1 MQNKYEVLG
10 VVGEGA
16 YGIVYKCRNKETGK
30 YVAIKKFKEVGDEL
44 VKKTMKRELKMLQRL
59 HHPNVVEFQDAFR
72 RKGNLFLVFEF
83 VDKNLLE
90 LLQEHP
96 NGLDPNL
103 IRHLIYQLCK
113 SIKYLHEQNI
123 IHRDIKPENLLI
135 TDKMESKLCDFG
147 FARLVSEANDK
158 LTDYVATR
166 WYRAPELLLS
176 QGNYGKEVD
185 YWAIGCI
192 MGELVDGNPLFP
204 GENELDQ
211 IHCIQKVLGNLT
223 DKQEEMFYT
232 NPLFN
237 GKNLLNVTKP
247 ETLEK
252 RYLGKFS
259 KKAISFM
266 KGLLALDPKK
276 RLNGNTVFKHAYFE
290 KLVLADLQKE
300 AEQRMQ
306 NERNN
311 NFFGNVKEEQR
322 LSMKNKINN
331 EMINKGMPNYIKSE
345 KRDLSQNN
353 NNNSN
358 NANKTVLNNDIGQ
371 VINNRLI
378 QKNTSDI
385 SNKNLVM
392 NVSNPKIVDTS
403 INENNNNISNNN
415 HINNNYN
422 SIMSNNNYD
431 KSLNTINTLQP
442 NPTNITNINIIN
454 YNNYEENLSQGNSNV
469 VNKNLMGNNS
479 KKKYSNITKKKEK
492 EKDKKEK
499 NPNSV
504 SMKKFS
510 NKMAT
515 SINFNQKNKNN
526 PNCVSFVSP
535 GMANNIIAN
544 KEMQYNSN
552 NNSNNILDNAYKT
565 FYKKNKEKDIY
576 NIELDLQN
584 YNPNDSNDNMRNY
597 MQKGKYDVI
606 NEEEEFTKEEKIKL
620 KQLASLYKNSN
631 INAGGYSKQTS
642 SEKNNNKNK
651 YHSKASPNKNN
662 YFYHPNKTGYNKNKF
677 HLPVIQK
684 GNIYNNILNIGDY
697 KKYLYH

>member
-1 MQNKYEVLG
+1 MQNKYEVIG

-16 YGIVYKCRNKETGK
+16 YGIVYKCKNKETGK

-147 FARLVSEANDK
+147 FARLVSETNEK

-223 DKQEEMFYT
+223 DKQEEMFYN
-232 NPLFN
+232 NPIFN
-237 GKNLLNVTKP
+237 GKSLLNVTKP

-252 RYLGKFS
+252 RYMGKFS

-300 AEQRMQ
+300 VEQRMQ
-306 NERNN
+306 TQNEKNNSILMGKDEQRISIKSKTNSDLLNKGNINNIKNEKNENTINIKTNNEISQIISTRILKKNSNSNKILVSNSSNPKLSEISGNDIANNSKIASNN
-311 NFFGNVKEEQR
+311 NIG
-322 LSMKNKINN
+322 
-331 EMINKGMPNYIKSE
+331 
-345 KRDLSQNN
+345 
-353 NNNSN
+353 NSN
-358 NANKTVLNNDIGQ
+358 N
-371 VINNRLI
+371 INNI
-378 QKNTSDI
+378 KNI
-385 SNKNLVM
+385 M
-392 NVSNPKIVDTS
+392 P
-403 INENNNNISNNN
+403 
-415 HINNNYN
+415 NNNY
-422 SIMSNNNYD
+422 S
-431 KSLNTINTLQP
+431 NTISTLPQ
-442 NPTNITNINIIN
+442 NPTNITNINIIS
-454 YNNYEENLSQGNSNV
+454 YNNYEENHSQGSNNITLNSNNNIV
-469 VNKNLMGNNS
+469 KKNIGGGNS
-479 KKKYSNITKKKEK
+479 KKKYSNMSKKKD
-492 EKDKKEK
+492 KDKS
-499 NPNSV
+499 PNSV
-504 SMKKFS
+504 SMKKS
-510 NKMAT
+510 INKMAT
-515 SINFNQKNKNN
+515 SINFNQKNKTNQNFISFINPNVANNNLNSNN
-526 PNCVSFVSP
+526 P
-535 GMANNIIAN
+535 
-544 KEMQYNSN
+544 N

-576 NIELDLQN
+576 NIELDLAN
-584 YNPNDSNDNMRNY
+584 CNPNDSNDNMKNY
-597 MQKGKYDVI
+597 FPKNKYDVI

-620 KQLASLYKNSN
+620 KQLASLYKNGN
-631 INAGGYSKQTS
+631 IGYYK
-642 SEKNNNKNK
+642 KNSPDKNIGNKNK
-651 YHSKASPNKNN
+651 YHAKISPNKNG
-662 YFYHPNKTGYNKNKF
+662 YYYYSNKGGYSNKNSF

-684 GNIYNNILNIGDY
+684 GGLYNYIY
-697 KKYLYH
+697 H

>member
-1 MQNKYEVLG
+1 MQNKYEVIG

-16 YGIVYKCRNKETGK
+16 YGIVYKCKNKETGK
-30 YVAIKKFKEVGDEL
+30 YVAIKKFKEVDDEL

-83 VDKNLLE
+83 VEKNLLE

-96 NGLDPNL
+96 NGLEPNL

-135 TDKMESKLCDFG
+135 TDKMETKLCDFG
-147 FARLVSEANDK
+147 FARLITDTNDK

-176 QGNYGKEVD
+176 EGKYGKEVD

-223 DKQEEMFYT
+223 EKQEEMFYN

-237 GKNLLNVTKP
+237 GRNLLNITKP

-276 RLNGNTVFKHAYFE
+276 RLNGNTVFKHAYLE
-290 KLVLADLQKE
+290 KLILADLQKE
-300 AEQRMQ
+300 AEQKMQ
-306 NERNN
+306 VNTIRNIN
-311 NFFGNVKEEQR
+311 REEQR
-322 LSMKNKINN
+322 MSLKNKINN
-331 EMINKGMPNYIKSE
+331 ELNSKVLNNNTSTERRDYSQNNINSNHNINNNEISQIMINRLNPKNNTNNNINKILITNISNPKIIDTSVNDGNNSKITALK
-345 KRDLSQNN
+345 KNN
-353 NNNSN
+353 NNNII
-358 NANKTVLNNDIGQ
+358 T
-371 VINNRLI
+371 
-378 QKNTSDI
+378 
-385 SNKNLVM
+385 
-392 NVSNPKIVDTS
+392 
-403 INENNNNISNNN
+403 
-415 HINNNYN
+415 NNYT
-422 SIMSNNNYD
+422 
-431 KSLNTINTLQP
+431 NTINVLPQ

-454 YNNYEENLSQGNSNV
+454 YNNYEDNHSQGNSNNNTINKNV
-469 VNKNLMGNNS
+469 VNNNNL
-479 KKKYSNITKKKEK
+479 KKISTIDKKKEK
-492 EKDKKEK
+492 EK
-499 NPNSV
+499 NQN
-504 SMKKFS
+504 SMKKLI

-515 SINFNQKNKNN
+515 SINFNHKSKNN
-526 PNCVSFVSP
+526 YVSFNSP
-535 GMANNIIAN
+535 GKI
-544 KEMQYNSN
+544 N
-552 NNSNNILDNAYKT
+552 NNSNKDNNQNNNTNNILDNAYKT

-576 NIELDLQN
+576 NIELDLHN
-584 YNPNDSNDNMRNY
+584 YNNSNDNLINII
-597 MQKGKYDVI
+597 QGDKYDVI

-620 KQLASLYKNSN
+620 KELAQFYKNTN
-631 INAGGYSKQTS
+631 MNMIHSKHNS

-651 YHSKASPNKNN
+651 YNTKMSPNKNG
-662 YFYHPNKTGYNKNKF
+662 YFYHPNRTGYNKNGF
-677 HLPVIQK
+677 HLPTIQK
-684 GNIYNNILNIGDY
+684 GNIYSNVDY
-697 KKYLYH
+697 KKYKYH

>member
-1 MQNKYEVLG
+1 MQNKYEVIG

-16 YGIVYKCRNKETGK
+16 YGIVYKCKNKETGK

-147 FARLVSEANDK
+147 FARLVSETNEK

-223 DKQEEMFYT
+223 DKQEEMFYN
-232 NPLFN
+232 NPIFN
-237 GKNLLNVTKP
+237 GKSLLNVTKP

-252 RYLGKFS
+252 RYMGKFS

-300 AEQRMQ
+300 VEQRMQ
-306 NERNN
+306 TQNEKNNSILMGKDEQRISIKSKTNSDLLNKGNINNIKNEKNENTINIKTNNEISQIISTRLLKKNSNSNKILVSNSSNPKLSEITGNDIENNSKIASNN
-311 NFFGNVKEEQR
+311 NIG
-322 LSMKNKINN
+322 
-331 EMINKGMPNYIKSE
+331 
-345 KRDLSQNN
+345 
-353 NNNSN
+353 NSN
-358 NANKTVLNNDIGQ
+358 N
-371 VINNRLI
+371 INNI
-378 QKNTSDI
+378 KNI
-385 SNKNLVM
+385 M
-392 NVSNPKIVDTS
+392 P
-403 INENNNNISNNN
+403 
-415 HINNNYN
+415 NNNY
-422 SIMSNNNYD
+422 S
-431 KSLNTINTLQP
+431 NTISTLPQ
-442 NPTNITNINIIN
+442 NPTNITNINIIS
-454 YNNYEENLSQGNSNV
+454 YNNYEENHSQGSNNITLNSNNNIV
-469 VNKNLMGNNS
+469 KKNIGGGNS
-479 KKKYSNITKKKEK
+479 KKKYSNMSKKKD
-492 EKDKKEK
+492 KDKS
-499 NPNSV
+499 PNSV
-504 SMKKFS
+504 SMKKS
-510 NKMAT
+510 INKMAT
-515 SINFNQKNKNN
+515 SINFNQKNKTNQNFISFINPNVANNNLNSNN
-526 PNCVSFVSP
+526 P
-535 GMANNIIAN
+535 
-544 KEMQYNSN
+544 N

-576 NIELDLQN
+576 NIELDLAN
-584 YNPNDSNDNMRNY
+584 CNPNDSNDNMKNY
-597 MQKGKYDVI
+597 FPKNKYDVI

-620 KQLASLYKNSN
+620 KQLASLYKNGN
-631 INAGGYSKQTS
+631 IGYYK
-642 SEKNNNKNK
+642 KNSPDKNIGNKNK
-651 YHSKASPNKNN
+651 YHSKMSPNKNS
-662 YFYHPNKTGYNKNKF
+662 YYYYTNKGGYNNSNKNAF
-677 HLPVIQK
+677 HLPMIQK
-684 GNIYNNILNIGDY
+684 GGLYNYIY
-697 KKYLYH
+697 H

>member
-16 YGIVYKCRNKETGK
+16 YGIVYKCKNKETGK

-147 FARLVSEANDK
+147 FARLVSETNEK

-223 DKQEEMFYT
+223 DKQEEMFYN
-232 NPLFN
+232 NPIFN
-237 GKNLLNVTKP
+237 GKSLLNVTKP

-252 RYLGKFS
+252 RYMGKFS

-300 AEQRMQ
+300 VEQRMQ
-306 NERNN
+306 TQNEKNN
-311 NFFGNVKEEQR
+311 SILMGQVKEEQR
-322 LSMKNKINN
+322 ISMKSKTNSDLLNKGNLNNFKNEKNENTINIKSNN
-331 EMINKGMPNYIKSE
+331 EI
-345 KRDLSQNN
+345 SQIISTRLLKKNSNSKILVSNTSNPKLNETPGNEANNTLKIVSNN
-353 NNNSN
+353 NIGNSN
-358 NANKTVLNNDIGQ
+358 N
-371 VINNRLI
+371 INNI
-378 QKNTSDI
+378 K
-385 SNKNLVM
+385 
-392 NVSNPKIVDTS
+392 
-403 INENNNNISNNN
+403 NNIST
-415 HINNNYN
+415 NNY
-422 SIMSNNNYD
+422 S
-431 KSLNTINTLQP
+431 NTISTLPQ
-442 NPTNITNINIIN
+442 NPTNITNINIIS
-454 YNNYEENLSQGNSNV
+454 YNNYEENHSQGSNNITLNSN
-469 VNKNLMGNNS
+469 NNNIIKKNIGGANS
-479 KKKYSNITKKKEK
+479 KKKYTNMTKKK
-492 EKDKKEK
+492 DKS
-499 NPNSV
+499 PNSV
-504 SMKKFS
+504 SMKKS
-510 NKMAT
+510 INKMAT
-515 SINFNQKNKNN
+515 SINFNQKNKSNQNFISFIN
-526 PNCVSFVSP
+526 PNVTN
-535 GMANNIIAN
+535 NNI
-544 KEMQYNSN
+544 NSN
-552 NNSNNILDNAYKT
+552 NQINNSNNILDNAYKT

-576 NIELDLQN
+576 NIELDLAN
-584 YNPNDSNDNMRNY
+584 CNPSDSNDNMKNY
-597 MQKGKYDVI
+597 FPKNKYDVI
-606 NEEEEFTKEEKIKL
+606 DEEEEFTKEEKIKL
-620 KQLASLYKNSN
+620 KQLASLYKNAN
-631 INAGGYSKQTS
+631 IGYYK
-642 SEKNNNKNK
+642 KNSPDKNIGNKNK
-651 YHSKASPNKNN
+651 YHAKISPNKNG
-662 YFYHPNKTGYNKNKF
+662 YYYYSNKGGYSNKNSF

-684 GNIYNNILNIGDY
+684 GGLYNYIY
-697 KKYLYH
+697 H

>member
-1 MQNKYEVLG
+1 MQNKYEVIG

-16 YGIVYKCRNKETGK
+16 YGIVYKCKNKETGK
-30 YVAIKKFKEVGDEL
+30 YVAIKKFKEVDDEL

-59 HHPNVVEFQDAFR
+59 HHPNVVDFQDAFR

-83 VDKNLLE
+83 VEKNLLE

-96 NGLDPNL
+96 NGLDPHL

-113 SIKYLHEQNI
+113 SIKYLHDQNI
-123 IHRDIKPENLLI
+123 VHRDIKPENLLI

-147 FARLVSEANDK
+147 FARLVSETNDK

-176 QGNYGKEVD
+176 EGKYGKEVD

-211 IHCIQKVLGNLT
+211 IYCIQKVLGNLT
-223 DKQEEMFYT
+223 DKQEEMFYN

-237 GKNLLNVTKP
+237 GKNLLNITKP

-276 RLNGNTVFKHAYFE
+276 RLNGNTVFKHSYFE

-300 AEQRMQ
+300 AEQKIQIR
-306 NERNN
+306 NVKNN
-311 NFFGNVKEEQR
+311 NREEQR
-322 LSMKNKINN
+322 MSMKNKINN
-331 EMINKGMPNYIKSE
+331 ELISKVLTNNLKTE
-345 KRDLSQNN
+345 KRDLSQNSKN
-353 NNNSN
+353 YTNNNEISQIIINRLNQKNNNSC
-358 NANKTVLNNDIGQ
+358 NKI
-371 VINNRLI
+371 
-378 QKNTSDI
+378 
-385 SNKNLVM
+385 LVM
-392 NVSNPKIVDTS
+392 NVSNPKINDTS
-403 INENNNNISNNN
+403 TNEENDSNINMIKNNNNIINNYAN
-415 HINNNYN
+415 TINNN
-422 SIMSNNNYD
+422 
-431 KSLNTINTLQP
+431 QQ

-454 YNNYEENLSQGNSNV
+454 YNNYEESHSQGNSTNNTI
-469 VNKNLMGNNS
+469 NKNLVNNNS
-479 KKKYSNITKKKEK
+479 KKKYSNIDKTK
-492 EKDKKEK
+492 DKEK
-499 NPNSV
+499 NQNII
-504 SMKKFS
+504 SMKKCV

-515 SINFNQKNKNN
+515 SINFNHKNKNN
-526 PNCVSFVSP
+526 PNYVSFISP
-535 GMANNIIAN
+535 GKI
-544 KEMQYNSN
+544 N
-552 NNSNNILDNAYKT
+552 NNNNNQNNNVNNILDNAYKT

-584 YNPNDSNDNMRNY
+584 YNNSNDSNDNIRNY
-597 MQKGKYDVI
+597 MHGDKYDII

-620 KQLASLYKNSN
+620 KELAHLYKNN
-631 INAGGYSKQTS
+631 NMGYSKHNS
-642 SEKNNNKNK
+642 SEKNSNKNK
-651 YHSKASPNKNN
+651 YNSKMSPNKNG
-662 YFYHPNKTGYNKNKF
+662 YFYHPNKTGYNKNGF

-684 GNIYNNILNIGDY
+684 GNIYNNNGDY
-697 KKYLYH
+697 KKYIYH

>member
-16 YGIVYKCRNKETGK
+16 YGIVYKCKNKETGK

-113 SIKYLHEQNI
+113 SIKYLHDQNI

-147 FARLVSEANDK
+147 FARLVSETNEK

-223 DKQEEMFYT
+223 DKQEEMFYN
-232 NPLFN
+232 NPIFN

-252 RYLGKFS
+252 RYMGKFS

-266 KGLLALDPKK
+266 KGLLAVDPKK
-276 RLNGNTVFKHAYFE
+276 RLNGDTVFKHAYFE

-300 AEQRMQ
+300 VEQRMKTQ
-306 NERNN
+306 NEKNNSILMGNTKDEPKISIKNKTNSDLMNKGIINN
-311 NFFGNVKEEQR
+311 N
-322 LSMKNKINN
+322 KNENNISIKSNN
-331 EMINKGMPNYIKSE
+331 EI
-345 KRDLSQNN
+345 SQVISTRLIRK

-358 NANKTVLNNDIGQ
+358 KILVTNNSNPRLNDISG
-371 VINNRLI
+371 
-378 QKNTSDI
+378 
-385 SNKNLVM
+385 
-392 NVSNPKIVDTS
+392 
-403 INENNNNISNNN
+403 NENISNSNIAN
-415 HINNNYN
+415 SNIGINNNMN
-422 SIMSNNNYD
+422 NLNNIKNILSNNNY
-431 KSLNTINTLQP
+431 SNTISTLPQ
-442 NPTNITNINIIN
+442 NPTNITNINIIS
-454 YNNYEENLSQGNSNV
+454 YNNYEENHSQGNSNV
-469 VNKNLMGNNS
+469 TLNSNNNVVNKKNIGGGNS
-479 KKKYSNITKKKEK
+479 KKKYSNLNKKKEK
-492 EKDKKEK
+492 S
-499 NPNSV
+499 PNAI
-504 SMKKFS
+504 SMKKS
-510 NKMAT
+510 INKMAT

-526 PNCVSFVSP
+526 QNFISFINQN
-535 GMANNIIAN
+535 ATNN
-544 KEMQYNSN
+544 NSNNNNNNQNNN

-576 NIELDLQN
+576 NIELDLPN
-584 YNPNDSNDNMRNY
+584 FNPNDSNDNMKNY
-597 MQKGKYDVI
+597 FPKNKYDVI
-606 NEEEEFTKEEKIKL
+606 DEEEEFTKEEKIKL
-620 KQLASLYKNSN
+620 KQLASLYKNGN
-631 INAGGYSKQTS
+631 IGYYKKNSPD
-642 SEKNNNKNK
+642 KNNIGTKNK
-651 YHSKASPNKNN
+651 YHSKVSPNKNG
-662 YFYHPNKTGYNKNKF
+662 YYYYSNKGGYNKNSF

-684 GNIYNNILNIGDY
+684 GGLYNYIY
-697 KKYLYH
+697 H

>member
-16 YGIVYKCRNKETGK
+16 YGIVYKCKNKETGK

-147 FARLVSEANDK
+147 FARLVSETNEK

-223 DKQEEMFYT
+223 DKQEEMFYN
-232 NPLFN
+232 NPIFN
-237 GKNLLNVTKP
+237 GKSLLNVTKP

-252 RYLGKFS
+252 RYMGKFS

-300 AEQRMQ
+300 VEQRMQ
-306 NERNN
+306 TQNEKNNSILMGKDEQRISIKSKTNSDLLNKGNINNIKNEKNENTINIKTNNEISQIISTRLLKKNSNSNKILVSNSSNPKLSEITGNDIENNSKIASNN
-311 NFFGNVKEEQR
+311 NIG
-322 LSMKNKINN
+322 
-331 EMINKGMPNYIKSE
+331 
-345 KRDLSQNN
+345 
-353 NNNSN
+353 NSN
-358 NANKTVLNNDIGQ
+358 N
-371 VINNRLI
+371 INNI
-378 QKNTSDI
+378 KNI
-385 SNKNLVM
+385 M
-392 NVSNPKIVDTS
+392 P
-403 INENNNNISNNN
+403 
-415 HINNNYN
+415 NNNY
-422 SIMSNNNYD
+422 S
-431 KSLNTINTLQP
+431 NTISTLPQ
-442 NPTNITNINIIN
+442 NPTNITNINIIS
-454 YNNYEENLSQGNSNV
+454 YNNYEENHSQGSNNITLNSNNNIV
-469 VNKNLMGNNS
+469 KKNIGGGNS
-479 KKKYSNITKKKEK
+479 KKKYSNMSKKKD
-492 EKDKKEK
+492 KDKS
-499 NPNSV
+499 PNSV
-504 SMKKFS
+504 SMKKS
-510 NKMAT
+510 INKMAT
-515 SINFNQKNKNN
+515 SINFNQKNKTNQNFISFINPNVANNNLNSNN
-526 PNCVSFVSP
+526 P
-535 GMANNIIAN
+535 
-544 KEMQYNSN
+544 N

-576 NIELDLQN
+576 NIELDLAN
-584 YNPNDSNDNMRNY
+584 CNPNDSSDNMKNY
-597 MQKGKYDVI
+597 FPKNKYDVI

-620 KQLASLYKNSN
+620 KQLASLYKNGN
-631 INAGGYSKQTS
+631 IGYYK
-642 SEKNNNKNK
+642 KNSPDKNIGNKNK
-651 YHSKASPNKNN
+651 YHAKISPNKNG
-662 YFYHPNKTGYNKNKF
+662 YYYYSNKGGYSNKNSF

-684 GNIYNNILNIGDY
+684 GGLYNYIY
-697 KKYLYH
+697 H

>member
-16 YGIVYKCRNKETGK
+16 YGIVYKCKNKETGK
-30 YVAIKKFKEVGDEL
+30 YVAIKKFKEVEDEL

-113 SIKYLHEQNI
+113 SIKYLHDQNI

-147 FARLVSEANDK
+147 FARLVSETNEK

-211 IHCIQKVLGNLT
+211 LHCIQKVLGNLT
-223 DKQEEMFYT
+223 DKQEEMFYS

-237 GKNLLNVTKP
+237 GKNLLNISKP

-300 AEQRMQ
+300 HEQRLQMQ
-306 NERNN
+306 NERSR
-311 NFFGNVKEEQR
+311 EEQR
-322 LSMKNKINN
+322 LSMKNKINA
-331 EMINKGMPNYIKSE
+331 ELINKGILNNIKNE
-345 KRDLSQNN
+345 KRDHSQNSKINIMN
-353 NNNSN
+353 NNEISQMMS
-358 NANKTVLNNDIGQ
+358 T
-371 VINNRLI
+371 RLI
-378 QKNTSDI
+378 QKNN
-385 SNKNLVM
+385 SNSTNKILVM
-392 NVSNPKIVDTS
+392 NVSNPKINDIST
-403 INENNNNISNNN
+403 NENNSSNINHLNNN
-415 HINNNYN
+415 NVNSIINNNYSN
-422 SIMSNNNYD
+422 TMS
-431 KSLNTINTLQP
+431 TVPQ

-454 YNNYEENLSQGNSNV
+454 YNNYEENHSQGNNSNNNTI
-469 VNKNLMGNNS
+469 NKNLLGNNS
-479 KKKYSNITKKKEK
+479 KKKYTNIKKK
-492 EKDKKEK
+492 DKEK
-499 NPNSV
+499 NQNSI
-504 SMKKFS
+504 SMKKFI

-526 PNCVSFVSP
+526 PNYVSFVSP
-535 GMANNIIAN
+535 GIVNNN
-544 KEMQYNSN
+544 KETQNN

-597 MQKGKYDVI
+597 MKGRKYDVI

-620 KQLASLYKNSN
+620 KHLASLYKNSN
-631 INAGGYSKQTS
+631 IVYSKQNS
-642 SEKNNNKNK
+642 SEKNNKNK
-651 YHSKASPNKNN
+651 YNSKISPNKNQ
-662 YFYHPNKTGYNKNKF
+662 YYYHPNKTGYNKNGF

-684 GNIYNNILNIGDY
+684 GNVYNNILNNGDY
-697 KKYLYH
+697 KKYAYH

>member
-16 YGIVYKCRNKETGK
+16 YGIFYKCKNKETGK

-147 FARLVSEANDK
+147 FARLVSETNEK

-223 DKQEEMFYT
+223 DKQEEMFYN
-232 NPLFN
+232 NPIFN

-252 RYLGKFS
+252 RYMGKFS

-300 AEQRMQ
+300 VEQRIQ
-306 NERNN
+306 TQTERNN
-311 NFFGNVKEEQR
+311 SFLLGTMKDEQKFASKSKTNND
-322 LSMKNKINN
+322 LLNKVTINKNEKSENIINMKNNN
-331 EMINKGMPNYIKSE
+331 ET
-345 KRDLSQNN
+345 SQIISTRLIRK

-358 NANKTVLNNDIGQ
+358 KLLK
-371 VINNRLI
+371 INNSNLRI
-378 QKNTSDI
+378 NDFSANENTNNTNTSNI
-385 SNKNLVM
+385 
-392 NVSNPKIVDTS
+392 
-403 INENNNNISNNN
+403 NNIVNSNNN
-415 HINNNYN
+415 MNNLN
-422 SIMSNNNYD
+422 SIRSIFSNSNY
-431 KSLNTINTLQP
+431 SNTINTLPQ
-442 NPTNITNINIIN
+442 NQTNITNINIIS
-454 YNNYEENLSQGNSNV
+454 YNNYEESLSQGNNNITLNSN
-469 VNKNLMGNNS
+469 NNIIKKNLGGGNS
-479 KKKYSNITKKKEK
+479 KKKYTNINKRKEK
-492 EKDKKEK
+492 EKSPSTIKMK
-499 NPNSV
+499 NSI
-504 SMKKFS
+504 

-526 PNCVSFVSP
+526 PNFVSFVNQ
-535 GMANNIIAN
+535 NNTN
-544 KEMQYNSN
+544 TTNTN
-552 NNSNNILDNAYKT
+552 NNNTSNQNNVSNNILDNAYKT

-576 NIELDLQN
+576 NIELDLPN
-584 YNPNDSNDNMRNY
+584 YNPNDSNDNMKNY
-597 MQKGKYDVI
+597 MQKNKYDI
-606 NEEEEFTKEEKIKL
+606 IHEEEEFTKEEKIKL

-631 INAGGYSKQTS
+631 LGYYK
-642 SEKNNNKNK
+642 KNSPDKNIGNKNK
-651 YHSKASPNKNN
+651 YHSKISPNKNG
-662 YFYHPNKTGYNKNKF
+662 YYHYSNKGGYNKNTF
-677 HLPVIQK
+677 HLPMIQK
-684 GNIYNNILNIGDY
+684 GGLYNYIY
-697 KKYLYH
+697 H

>member
-16 YGIVYKCRNKETGK
+16 YGIVYKCKNKETGK
-30 YVAIKKFKEVGDEL
+30 YVAIKKFKEVDDEL

-113 SIKYLHEQNI
+113 SIKYLHDQNI

-147 FARLVSEANDK
+147 FARLVSETNEK

-211 IHCIQKVLGNLT
+211 LHCIQKVLGNLT
-223 DKQEEMFYT
+223 DKQEEMFYS

-237 GKNLLNVTKP
+237 GKNLLNVSKP

-266 KGLLALDPKK
+266 KGLLAIDPKK

-300 AEQRMQ
+300 HEQRIQMQ
-306 NERNN
+306 NEKLR
-311 NFFGNVKEEQR
+311 EEQR
-322 LSMKNKINN
+322 LSIKNKINS
-331 EMINKGMPNYIKSE
+331 ELMNKGLLNNIKSE
-345 KRDLSQNN
+345 KRDHSQNSKINIMN
-353 NNNSN
+353 NNEISQ
-358 NANKTVLNNDIGQ
+358 IMS
-371 VINNRLI
+371 NRLI
-378 QKNTSDI
+378 QKNNSNS
-385 SNKNLVM
+385 SNKILVM
-392 NVSNPKIVDTS
+392 NVSNPR
-403 INENNNNISNNN
+403 INDISANDNNNSNINHLNNNNINNMV
-415 HINNNYN
+415 NNNYSN
-422 SIMSNNNYD
+422 TMS
-431 KSLNTINTLQP
+431 TVPQ

-454 YNNYEENLSQGNSNV
+454 YNNYEENHSQGNNSINNTI
-469 VNKNLMGNNS
+469 NKNLLVNNS
-479 KKKYSNITKKKEK
+479 KKKYTTIKT
-492 EKDKKEK
+492 KDKDK
-499 NPNSV
+499 NQNSI
-504 SMKKFS
+504 SMKKFI

-526 PNCVSFVSP
+526 PNFASFVSQ
-535 GMANNIIAN
+535 GVINNN
-544 KEMQYNSN
+544 KETQNNNNN

-584 YNPNDSNDNMRNY
+584 YNPNDSNDNMKNY
-597 MQKGKYDVI
+597 MKGGKYDVI

-631 INAGGYSKQTS
+631 VGGYSKQNS
-642 SEKNNNKNK
+642 SEKNNKNK
-651 YHSKASPNKNN
+651 YHSKISPNKNA
-662 YFYHPNKTGYNKNKF
+662 YYYHPNKTGYNKNGF

-684 GNIYNNILNIGDY
+684 GNIYSNILVNGDY
-697 KKYLYH
+697 KKYIYH

>member
-16 YGIVYKCRNKETGK
+16 YGIVYKCKNKETGK

-147 FARLVSEANDK
+147 FARLVSETNEK

-223 DKQEEMFYT
+223 DKQEEMFYN
-232 NPLFN
+232 NPIFN

-252 RYLGKFS
+252 RYMGKFS

-300 AEQRMQ
+300 VEQRIQ
-306 NERNN
+306 TQTERNN
-311 NFFGNVKEEQR
+311 SFLLGTMKDEQR
-322 LSMKNKINN
+322 FASKSKTNNDLLNKVTINKNEKSENIINMKNNN
-331 EMINKGMPNYIKSE
+331 ET
-345 KRDLSQNN
+345 SQIISTRLIRK

-358 NANKTVLNNDIGQ
+358 KLLK
-371 VINNRLI
+371 INN
-378 QKNTSDI
+378 
-385 SNKNLVM
+385 
-392 NVSNPKIVDTS
+392 SNPRINDFS
-403 INENNNNISNNN
+403 ANENTNNTNISN
-415 HINNNYN
+415 INNIVN
-422 SIMSNNNYD
+422 SNNNMNNLNSIRSIFSNSNY
-431 KSLNTINTLQP
+431 SNTINTLPQ
-442 NPTNITNINIIN
+442 NQTNITNINIIS
-454 YNNYEENLSQGNSNV
+454 YNNYEESLSQGNNNITLNSN
-469 VNKNLMGNNS
+469 NNIIKKNLGGGNS
-479 KKKYSNITKKKEK
+479 KKKYTNINKRKEK
-492 EKDKKEK
+492 EKEK
-499 NPNSV
+499 SPSTIKMKNSI
-504 SMKKFS
+504 

-526 PNCVSFVSP
+526 PNFVSFVNQ
-535 GMANNIIAN
+535 NNTN
-544 KEMQYNSN
+544 TTNTN
-552 NNSNNILDNAYKT
+552 NNNTSNQNNVSNNILDNAYKT

-576 NIELDLQN
+576 NIELDLPN
-584 YNPNDSNDNMRNY
+584 YNPNDSNDNMKNY
-597 MQKGKYDVI
+597 MQKNKYDI
-606 NEEEEFTKEEKIKL
+606 IHEEEEFTKEEKIKL

-631 INAGGYSKQTS
+631 LGYYK
-642 SEKNNNKNK
+642 KNSPDKNIGNKNK
-651 YHSKASPNKNN
+651 YHSKISPNKNG
-662 YFYHPNKTGYNKNKF
+662 YYHYSNKGGYNKNTF
-677 HLPVIQK
+677 HLPMIQK
-684 GNIYNNILNIGDY
+684 GGLYNYIY
-697 KKYLYH
+697 H

>member
-1 MQNKYEVLG
+1 MQNKYEVIG

-16 YGIVYKCRNKETGK
+16 YGIVYKCKNKETGK

-147 FARLVSEANDK
+147 FARLVSETNEK

-223 DKQEEMFYT
+223 DKQEEMFYN
-232 NPLFN
+232 NPIFN
-237 GKNLLNVTKP
+237 GKSLLNVTKP

-252 RYLGKFS
+252 RYMGKFS

-300 AEQRMQ
+300 VEQRMQ
-306 NERNN
+306 TQNEKNNSILMGKDEQRISIKSKTNSDLLNKGNINNIKNEKNENTINIKTNNEKSQIISTRLLKKNSNSNKILVSNSSNPKLSEITGNDIANNSKIASNN
-311 NFFGNVKEEQR
+311 NIG
-322 LSMKNKINN
+322 
-331 EMINKGMPNYIKSE
+331 
-345 KRDLSQNN
+345 
-353 NNNSN
+353 NSN
-358 NANKTVLNNDIGQ
+358 N
-371 VINNRLI
+371 INNI
-378 QKNTSDI
+378 KNI
-385 SNKNLVM
+385 M
-392 NVSNPKIVDTS
+392 P
-403 INENNNNISNNN
+403 
-415 HINNNYN
+415 NNNY
-422 SIMSNNNYD
+422 S
-431 KSLNTINTLQP
+431 NTISTLPQ
-442 NPTNITNINIIN
+442 NPTNITNINIIS
-454 YNNYEENLSQGNSNV
+454 YNNYEENHSQGSNNITLNSNNNIV
-469 VNKNLMGNNS
+469 KKNIGGGNS
-479 KKKYSNITKKKEK
+479 KKKYSNMSKKKD
-492 EKDKKEK
+492 KDKS
-499 NPNSV
+499 PNSV
-504 SMKKFS
+504 SMKKS
-510 NKMAT
+510 INKMAT
-515 SINFNQKNKNN
+515 SINFNQKNKTNQNFISFINPNAANNNLNSNN
-526 PNCVSFVSP
+526 P
-535 GMANNIIAN
+535 
-544 KEMQYNSN
+544 N

-576 NIELDLQN
+576 NIELDLAN
-584 YNPNDSNDNMRNY
+584 CNPNDSNDNMKNY
-597 MQKGKYDVI
+597 FPKNKYEVI

-620 KQLASLYKNSN
+620 KQLASLYKNGN
-631 INAGGYSKQTS
+631 IGYYK
-642 SEKNNNKNK
+642 KNSPDKNIGNKNK
-651 YHSKASPNKNN
+651 YHAKISPNKNG
-662 YFYHPNKTGYNKNKF
+662 YYYYSNKGGYSNKNSF

-684 GNIYNNILNIGDY
+684 GGLYNYIY
-697 KKYLYH
+697 H

>member
-16 YGIVYKCRNKETGK
+16 YGIVYKCKNKETGK

-113 SIKYLHEQNI
+113 SIKYLHDQNI

-147 FARLVSEANDK
+147 FARLVSETNEK

-223 DKQEEMFYT
+223 DKQEEMFYN
-232 NPLFN
+232 NPIFN
-237 GKNLLNVTKP
+237 GKSLLNVTKP

-252 RYLGKFS
+252 RYMGKFS

-300 AEQRMQ
+300 VEQRMQ
-306 NERNN
+306 TQNEKNN
-311 NFFGNVKEEQR
+311 SILMGQVKEEQR
-322 LSMKNKINN
+322 ISMKSKTNSDLLNKGNLNNFKNEKNENTINIKSNN
-331 EMINKGMPNYIKSE
+331 EI
-345 KRDLSQNN
+345 SQIISTRLLKKNSNSKILVSNTSNPKLNETPGNEANN
-353 NNNSN
+353 NLKIVSNNNIGNSN
-358 NANKTVLNNDIGQ
+358 N
-371 VINNRLI
+371 INNI
-378 QKNTSDI
+378 K
-385 SNKNLVM
+385 
-392 NVSNPKIVDTS
+392 
-403 INENNNNISNNN
+403 NNIST
-415 HINNNYN
+415 NNY
-422 SIMSNNNYD
+422 S
-431 KSLNTINTLQP
+431 NTISTLPQ
-442 NPTNITNINIIN
+442 NPTNITNINIIS
-454 YNNYEENLSQGNSNV
+454 YNNYEENHSQGSNNITLNSN
-469 VNKNLMGNNS
+469 NNNIIKKNIGGANS
-479 KKKYSNITKKKEK
+479 KKKYTNMTKKK
-492 EKDKKEK
+492 DKS
-499 NPNSV
+499 PNSV
-504 SMKKFS
+504 SMKKS
-510 NKMAT
+510 INKMAT
-515 SINFNQKNKNN
+515 SINFNQKNKSNQNFISFIN
-526 PNCVSFVSP
+526 PNVTN
-535 GMANNIIAN
+535 NNI
-544 KEMQYNSN
+544 NSN
-552 NNSNNILDNAYKT
+552 NQINNSNNILDNAYKT

-576 NIELDLQN
+576 NIELDLAN
-584 YNPNDSNDNMRNY
+584 CNPSDSNDNMKNY
-597 MQKGKYDVI
+597 FPKNKYDVI
-606 NEEEEFTKEEKIKL
+606 DEEEEFTKEEKIKL

-631 INAGGYSKQTS
+631 IGYYK
-642 SEKNNNKNK
+642 KNSPDKNIGNKNK
-651 YHSKASPNKNN
+651 YHAKISPNKNG
-662 YFYHPNKTGYNKNKF
+662 YYYYSNKGGYSNKNSF

-684 GNIYNNILNIGDY
+684 GGLYNYIY
-697 KKYLYH
+697 H

>member
-1 MQNKYEVLG
+1 MQNKYEVIG

-16 YGIVYKCRNKETGK
+16 YGIVYKCKNKETGK

-147 FARLVSEANDK
+147 FARLVSETNEK

-223 DKQEEMFYT
+223 DKQEEMFYN
-232 NPLFN
+232 NPIFN
-237 GKNLLNVTKP
+237 GKSLLNVTKP

-252 RYLGKFS
+252 RYMGKFS

-300 AEQRMQ
+300 VEQRMQ
-306 NERNN
+306 TQNEKNNSILIGKDEQRISIKSKTNSDLLNKGNINNIKNEKNENTINIKTNNEISQIISTRLLKKNSNSNKILVSNSSNPKLSEITGNDIANNSKIASNN
-311 NFFGNVKEEQR
+311 NIG
-322 LSMKNKINN
+322 
-331 EMINKGMPNYIKSE
+331 
-345 KRDLSQNN
+345 
-353 NNNSN
+353 NSN
-358 NANKTVLNNDIGQ
+358 N
-371 VINNRLI
+371 INNI
-378 QKNTSDI
+378 KNI
-385 SNKNLVM
+385 M
-392 NVSNPKIVDTS
+392 P
-403 INENNNNISNNN
+403 
-415 HINNNYN
+415 NNNY
-422 SIMSNNNYD
+422 S
-431 KSLNTINTLQP
+431 NTISTLPQ
-442 NPTNITNINIIN
+442 NPTNITNINIIS
-454 YNNYEENLSQGNSNV
+454 YNNYEENHSQGSNNITLNSNNNIV
-469 VNKNLMGNNS
+469 KKNIGGGNS
-479 KKKYSNITKKKEK
+479 KKKYSNMSKKKD
-492 EKDKKEK
+492 KDKS
-499 NPNSV
+499 PNSV
-504 SMKKFS
+504 SMKKS
-510 NKMAT
+510 INKMAT
-515 SINFNQKNKNN
+515 SINFNQKNKTNQNFISFINPNVANNNLNSNN
-526 PNCVSFVSP
+526 P
-535 GMANNIIAN
+535 
-544 KEMQYNSN
+544 N

-576 NIELDLQN
+576 NIELDLAN
-584 YNPNDSNDNMRNY
+584 CNPNDSSDNMKNY
-597 MQKGKYDVI
+597 FPKNKYDVI

-620 KQLASLYKNSN
+620 KQLASLYKNGN
-631 INAGGYSKQTS
+631 IGYYK
-642 SEKNNNKNK
+642 KNSPDKNIGNKNK
-651 YHSKASPNKNN
+651 YHAKISPNKNG
-662 YFYHPNKTGYNKNKF
+662 YYYYSNKGGYSNKNSF

-684 GNIYNNILNIGDY
+684 GGLYNYIY
-697 KKYLYH
+697 H

>member
-1 MQNKYEVLG
+1 MQNKYEVIG

-16 YGIVYKCRNKETGK
+16 YGIVYKCKNKETGK

-147 FARLVSEANDK
+147 FARLVSETNEK

-223 DKQEEMFYT
+223 DKQEEMFYN
-232 NPLFN
+232 NPIFN
-237 GKNLLNVTKP
+237 GKSLLNVTKP

-252 RYLGKFS
+252 RYMGKFS

-300 AEQRMQ
+300 VEQRMQ
-306 NERNN
+306 TQNEKNNSILMGKDEQRISIKSKINSDLLNKGNINNIKNEKNENTINIKTNNEISQIISTRLLKKNSNSNKILVSNSSNPKLSEITGNDIANNSKIASNN
-311 NFFGNVKEEQR
+311 NIG
-322 LSMKNKINN
+322 
-331 EMINKGMPNYIKSE
+331 
-345 KRDLSQNN
+345 
-353 NNNSN
+353 NSN
-358 NANKTVLNNDIGQ
+358 N
-371 VINNRLI
+371 INNI
-378 QKNTSDI
+378 KNVI
-385 SNKNLVM
+385 
-392 NVSNPKIVDTS
+392 P
-403 INENNNNISNNN
+403 
-415 HINNNYN
+415 NNNY
-422 SIMSNNNYD
+422 S
-431 KSLNTINTLQP
+431 NTISTLPQ
-442 NPTNITNINIIN
+442 NPTNITNINIIS
-454 YNNYEENLSQGNSNV
+454 YNNYEENHSQGSNNITLNSNNNIV
-469 VNKNLMGNNS
+469 KKNIGGGNS
-479 KKKYSNITKKKEK
+479 KKKYSNMSKKKD
-492 EKDKKEK
+492 KDKS
-499 NPNSV
+499 PNSV
-504 SMKKFS
+504 SMKKS
-510 NKMAT
+510 INKMAT
-515 SINFNQKNKNN
+515 SINFNQKNKTNQNFISFINPNVANNNLNSNN
-526 PNCVSFVSP
+526 P
-535 GMANNIIAN
+535 
-544 KEMQYNSN
+544 N

-576 NIELDLQN
+576 NIELDLAN
-584 YNPNDSNDNMRNY
+584 CNPNDSNDNMKNY
-597 MQKGKYDVI
+597 FPKNKYDVI

-620 KQLASLYKNSN
+620 KQLASLYKNGN
-631 INAGGYSKQTS
+631 IGYYK
-642 SEKNNNKNK
+642 KNSPDKNIGNKNK
-651 YHSKASPNKNN
+651 YHAKISPNKNG
-662 YFYHPNKTGYNKNKF
+662 YYYYSNKGGYSNKNSF

-684 GNIYNNILNIGDY
+684 GGLYNYIY
-697 KKYLYH
+697 H

>member
-1 MQNKYEVLG
+1 MQNKYEVIG

-16 YGIVYKCRNKETGK
+16 YGIVYKCKNKETGK

-147 FARLVSEANDK
+147 FARLVSETNEK

-223 DKQEEMFYT
+223 DKQEEMFYN
-232 NPLFN
+232 NPIFN
-237 GKNLLNVTKP
+237 GKSLLNVTKP

-252 RYLGKFS
+252 RYMGKFS

-300 AEQRMQ
+300 VEQRMQ
-306 NERNN
+306 TQNEKNNSILMGKDEQRISIKSKTNSDLLNKGNINNIKNEKNENTINIKTNNEISQIISTRILKKNSNSNKILVSNSSNPKLSEITGNDIENNSKIASNN
-311 NFFGNVKEEQR
+311 NIG
-322 LSMKNKINN
+322 
-331 EMINKGMPNYIKSE
+331 
-345 KRDLSQNN
+345 
-353 NNNSN
+353 NSN
-358 NANKTVLNNDIGQ
+358 N
-371 VINNRLI
+371 INNI
-378 QKNTSDI
+378 KNI
-385 SNKNLVM
+385 M
-392 NVSNPKIVDTS
+392 P
-403 INENNNNISNNN
+403 
-415 HINNNYN
+415 NNNY
-422 SIMSNNNYD
+422 S
-431 KSLNTINTLQP
+431 NTISTLPQ
-442 NPTNITNINIIN
+442 NPTNITNINIIS
-454 YNNYEENLSQGNSNV
+454 YNNYEENHSQGSNNITLNSNNNIV
-469 VNKNLMGNNS
+469 KKNIGGGNS
-479 KKKYSNITKKKEK
+479 KKKYSNMSKKKD
-492 EKDKKEK
+492 KDKS
-499 NPNSV
+499 PNSV
-504 SMKKFS
+504 SMKKS
-510 NKMAT
+510 INKMAT
-515 SINFNQKNKNN
+515 SINFNQKNKTNQNFISFINPNVANNNLNSNN
-526 PNCVSFVSP
+526 P
-535 GMANNIIAN
+535 
-544 KEMQYNSN
+544 N

-576 NIELDLQN
+576 NIELDLAN
-584 YNPNDSNDNMRNY
+584 CNPNDSNDNMKNY
-597 MQKGKYDVI
+597 FPKNKYDVI

-620 KQLASLYKNSN
+620 KQLASLYKNGN
-631 INAGGYSKQTS
+631 IGYYK
-642 SEKNNNKNK
+642 KNSPDKNIGNKNK
-651 YHSKASPNKNN
+651 YHAKISPNKNG
-662 YFYHPNKTGYNKNKF
+662 YYYYSNKGGYSNKNSF

-684 GNIYNNILNIGDY
+684 GGLYNYIY
-697 KKYLYH
+697 H

>member
-16 YGIVYKCRNKETGK
+16 YGIVYKCKNKETGK

-147 FARLVSEANDK
+147 FARLVSETNEK

-223 DKQEEMFYT
+223 DKQEEMFYN
-232 NPLFN
+232 NPIFN

-252 RYLGKFS
+252 RYMGKFS

-300 AEQRMQ
+300 VEQRIQ
-306 NERNN
+306 TQTERNN
-311 NFFGNVKEEQR
+311 SFLLGTMKDEQR
-322 LSMKNKINN
+322 FASKSKTNNDLLNKVTINKNEKSENIINMKNNN
-331 EMINKGMPNYIKSE
+331 ET
-345 KRDLSQNN
+345 SQIISTRLIRK

-358 NANKTVLNNDIGQ
+358 KLLK
-371 VINNRLI
+371 INNSNPRI
-378 QKNTSDI
+378 NDFSANENTNNTNTSNI
-385 SNKNLVM
+385 
-392 NVSNPKIVDTS
+392 
-403 INENNNNISNNN
+403 NNIVNSNNN
-415 HINNNYN
+415 MNNLN
-422 SIMSNNNYD
+422 SIRSIFSNNNY
-431 KSLNTINTLQP
+431 SNTINTLPQ
-442 NPTNITNINIIN
+442 NQTNITNINIIS
-454 YNNYEENLSQGNSNV
+454 YNNYEESLSQGNNNITLNSN
-469 VNKNLMGNNS
+469 NNIIKKNLGGGNS
-479 KKKYSNITKKKEK
+479 KMKYTNINKRKEK
-492 EKDKKEK
+492 EKSPSTIKMK
-499 NPNSV
+499 NSI
-504 SMKKFS
+504 

-526 PNCVSFVSP
+526 PNFVSFVNQ
-535 GMANNIIAN
+535 NNTN
-544 KEMQYNSN
+544 TTNTN
-552 NNSNNILDNAYKT
+552 NNNNTGNQNNVSNNILDNAYKT

-576 NIELDLQN
+576 NIELDLPN
-584 YNPNDSNDNMRNY
+584 YNPNDSNDNMKNY
-597 MQKGKYDVI
+597 MQKNKYDI
-606 NEEEEFTKEEKIKL
+606 IHEEEEFTKEEKIKL

-631 INAGGYSKQTS
+631 LGYYK
-642 SEKNNNKNK
+642 KNSPDKNIGNKNK
-651 YHSKASPNKNN
+651 YHSKISPNKNG
-662 YFYHPNKTGYNKNKF
+662 YYHYSNKGGYNKNTF
-677 HLPVIQK
+677 HLPMIQK
-684 GNIYNNILNIGDY
+684 GGLYNYIY
-697 KKYLYH
+697 H

>member
-16 YGIVYKCRNKETGK
+16 YGIVYKCKNKETGK

-147 FARLVSEANDK
+147 FARLVSETNEK

-223 DKQEEMFYT
+223 DKQEEMFYN
-232 NPLFN
+232 NPIFN
-237 GKNLLNVTKP
+237 GKSLLNVTKP

-252 RYLGKFS
+252 RYMGKFS

-300 AEQRMQ
+300 VEQRMQ
-306 NERNN
+306 TQNEKNN
-311 NFFGNVKEEQR
+311 SILMGQVKEEQR
-322 LSMKNKINN
+322 ISMKSKTNSDLLNKGNLNNFKNEKNENTINIKSNN
-331 EMINKGMPNYIKSE
+331 EI
-345 KRDLSQNN
+345 SQIISTRLLKKNSNSKILVSNTSNPKLNETPGNEANN
-353 NNNSN
+353 NLKIVSNNNIGNSN
-358 NANKTVLNNDIGQ
+358 N
-371 VINNRLI
+371 INNI
-378 QKNTSDI
+378 K
-385 SNKNLVM
+385 
-392 NVSNPKIVDTS
+392 
-403 INENNNNISNNN
+403 NNIST
-415 HINNNYN
+415 NNY
-422 SIMSNNNYD
+422 S
-431 KSLNTINTLQP
+431 NTISTLPQ
-442 NPTNITNINIIN
+442 NPTNITNINIIS
-454 YNNYEENLSQGNSNV
+454 YNNYEENHSQGSNNITLNSN
-469 VNKNLMGNNS
+469 NNNIIKKNIGGANS
-479 KKKYSNITKKKEK
+479 KKKYTNMTKKK
-492 EKDKKEK
+492 DKS
-499 NPNSV
+499 PNSV
-504 SMKKFS
+504 SMKKS
-510 NKMAT
+510 INKMAT
-515 SINFNQKNKNN
+515 SINFNQKNKSNQNFISFIN
-526 PNCVSFVSP
+526 PNVTN
-535 GMANNIIAN
+535 NNI
-544 KEMQYNSN
+544 NSN
-552 NNSNNILDNAYKT
+552 NQINNSNNILDNAYKT

-576 NIELDLQN
+576 NIELDLAN
-584 YNPNDSNDNMRNY
+584 CNPSDSNDNMKNY
-597 MQKGKYDVI
+597 FPKNKYDVI
-606 NEEEEFTKEEKIKL
+606 DEEEEFTKEEKIKL
-620 KQLASLYKNSN
+620 KQLASLYKNAN
-631 INAGGYSKQTS
+631 IGYYK
-642 SEKNNNKNK
+642 KNSPDKNIGNKNK
-651 YHSKASPNKNN
+651 YHAKISPNKNG
-662 YFYHPNKTGYNKNKF
+662 YYYYSNKGGYSNKNSF

-684 GNIYNNILNIGDY
+684 GGLYNYIY
-697 KKYLYH
+697 H

>member
-1 MQNKYEVLG
+1 MQNKYEVIG

-16 YGIVYKCRNKETGK
+16 YGIVYKCKNKETGK

-147 FARLVSEANDK
+147 FARLVSETNEK

-223 DKQEEMFYT
+223 DKQEEMFYN
-232 NPLFN
+232 NPIFN
-237 GKNLLNVTKP
+237 GKSLLNVTKP

-252 RYLGKFS
+252 RYMGKFS

-300 AEQRMQ
+300 VEQRMQ
-306 NERNN
+306 TQNEKNNSILMGKDEQRISIKSKTNSDLLNKGNINNIKNEKNENTINIKTNNEISQIISTRILKKNSNSNKILVSNSSNPKLSEITGNDIANNSKIASNN
-311 NFFGNVKEEQR
+311 NIG
-322 LSMKNKINN
+322 
-331 EMINKGMPNYIKSE
+331 
-345 KRDLSQNN
+345 
-353 NNNSN
+353 NSN
-358 NANKTVLNNDIGQ
+358 N
-371 VINNRLI
+371 INNI
-378 QKNTSDI
+378 KNVI
-385 SNKNLVM
+385 
-392 NVSNPKIVDTS
+392 P
-403 INENNNNISNNN
+403 
-415 HINNNYN
+415 NNNY
-422 SIMSNNNYD
+422 S
-431 KSLNTINTLQP
+431 NTISTLPQ
-442 NPTNITNINIIN
+442 NPTNITNINIIS
-454 YNNYEENLSQGNSNV
+454 YNNYEENHSQGSNNITLNSNNNIV
-469 VNKNLMGNNS
+469 KKNIGGGNS
-479 KKKYSNITKKKEK
+479 KKKYSNLSKKKD
-492 EKDKKEK
+492 KDKS
-499 NPNSV
+499 PNSV
-504 SMKKFS
+504 SMKKS
-510 NKMAT
+510 INKMAT
-515 SINFNQKNKNN
+515 SINFNQKNKTNQNFISFINPNVANNNLNSNN
-526 PNCVSFVSP
+526 P
-535 GMANNIIAN
+535 
-544 KEMQYNSN
+544 N

-576 NIELDLQN
+576 NIELDLAN
-584 YNPNDSNDNMRNY
+584 CNPNDSNDNMKNY
-597 MQKGKYDVI
+597 FPKNKYDVI

-620 KQLASLYKNSN
+620 KQLASLYKNGN
-631 INAGGYSKQTS
+631 IGYYK
-642 SEKNNNKNK
+642 KNSPDKNIGNKNK
-651 YHSKASPNKNN
+651 YHAKISPNKNG
-662 YFYHPNKTGYNKNKF
+662 YYYYSNKGGYSNKNSF

-684 GNIYNNILNIGDY
+684 GGLYNYIY
-697 KKYLYH
+697 H

>member
-1 MQNKYEVLG
+1 MQNKYEVIG

-16 YGIVYKCRNKETGK
+16 YGIVYKCKNKETGK

-147 FARLVSEANDK
+147 FARLVSETNEK

-223 DKQEEMFYT
+223 DKQEEMFYN
-232 NPLFN
+232 NPIFN
-237 GKNLLNVTKP
+237 GKSLLNVTKP

-252 RYLGKFS
+252 RYMGKFS

-300 AEQRMQ
+300 VEQRMQ
-306 NERNN
+306 TQNEKNNSILMGKDEQRISIKSKTNSDLLNKGNINNIKNEKNENTINIKTNNEISQIISTRILKKNSNSNKILVSNSSNPKLSEITGNDIENNSKIASNN
-311 NFFGNVKEEQR
+311 NIG
-322 LSMKNKINN
+322 
-331 EMINKGMPNYIKSE
+331 
-345 KRDLSQNN
+345 
-353 NNNSN
+353 NSN
-358 NANKTVLNNDIGQ
+358 N
-371 VINNRLI
+371 INNI
-378 QKNTSDI
+378 KNI
-385 SNKNLVM
+385 M
-392 NVSNPKIVDTS
+392 P
-403 INENNNNISNNN
+403 
-415 HINNNYN
+415 NNNY
-422 SIMSNNNYD
+422 S
-431 KSLNTINTLQP
+431 NTISTLPQ
-442 NPTNITNINIIN
+442 NPTNITNINIIS
-454 YNNYEENLSQGNSNV
+454 YNNYEENHSQGSNNITLNSNNNIV
-469 VNKNLMGNNS
+469 KKNIGGGNS
-479 KKKYSNITKKKEK
+479 KKKYSNMSKKKD
-492 EKDKKEK
+492 KDKS
-499 NPNSV
+499 PNSV
-504 SMKKFS
+504 SMKKS
-510 NKMAT
+510 INKMAT
-515 SINFNQKNKNN
+515 SINFNQKNKTNQNFISFINPNVANNNLNSNN
-526 PNCVSFVSP
+526 P
-535 GMANNIIAN
+535 
-544 KEMQYNSN
+544 N

-576 NIELDLQN
+576 NIELDLAN
-584 YNPNDSNDNMRNY
+584 CNPNDSNDNMKNY
-597 MQKGKYDVI
+597 FPKNKYDVI

-620 KQLASLYKNSN
+620 KQLASLYKNGN
-631 INAGGYSKQTS
+631 IGYYK
-642 SEKNNNKNK
+642 KNSPDKNIGNKNK
-651 YHSKASPNKNN
+651 YHAKISPNKNG
-662 YFYHPNKTGYNKNKF
+662 YYYYSNKGGYSNKNSC

-684 GNIYNNILNIGDY
+684 GGLYNYIY
-697 KKYLYH
+697 H

>member
-1 MQNKYEVLG
+1 MQNKYEVIG

-16 YGIVYKCRNKETGK
+16 YGIVYKCKNKETGK

-147 FARLVSEANDK
+147 FARLVSETNEK

-223 DKQEEMFYT
+223 DKQEEMFYN
-232 NPLFN
+232 NPIFN
-237 GKNLLNVTKP
+237 GKSLLNVTKP

-252 RYLGKFS
+252 RYMGKFS

-300 AEQRMQ
+300 VEQRMQ
-306 NERNN
+306 TQNEKNNSILMGKDEQRISIKSKTNSDLLNKGNINNIKNEKNENTINIKTNNEISQIISTRLLKKNSNSNKILVSNSSNPKLSEITGNDIANNSKIACNN
-311 NFFGNVKEEQR
+311 NIG
-322 LSMKNKINN
+322 
-331 EMINKGMPNYIKSE
+331 
-345 KRDLSQNN
+345 
-353 NNNSN
+353 NSN
-358 NANKTVLNNDIGQ
+358 N
-371 VINNRLI
+371 INNI
-378 QKNTSDI
+378 KNI
-385 SNKNLVM
+385 M
-392 NVSNPKIVDTS
+392 P
-403 INENNNNISNNN
+403 
-415 HINNNYN
+415 NNNY
-422 SIMSNNNYD
+422 S
-431 KSLNTINTLQP
+431 NTISTLPQ
-442 NPTNITNINIIN
+442 NPTNITNINIIS
-454 YNNYEENLSQGNSNV
+454 YNNYEENHSQGSNNITLNSNNNIV
-469 VNKNLMGNNS
+469 KKNIGGGNS
-479 KKKYSNITKKKEK
+479 KKKYSNMSKKKD
-492 EKDKKEK
+492 KDKS
-499 NPNSV
+499 PNSV
-504 SMKKFS
+504 SMKKS
-510 NKMAT
+510 INKMAT
-515 SINFNQKNKNN
+515 SINFNQKNKTNQNFISFINPNVANNNLNSNN
-526 PNCVSFVSP
+526 P
-535 GMANNIIAN
+535 
-544 KEMQYNSN
+544 N

-576 NIELDLQN
+576 NIELDLAN
-584 YNPNDSNDNMRNY
+584 CNPNDSNDNMKNY
-597 MQKGKYDVI
+597 FPKNKYDVI

-620 KQLASLYKNSN
+620 KQLASLYKNGN
-631 INAGGYSKQTS
+631 IGYYK
-642 SEKNNNKNK
+642 KNSPDKNIGNKNK
-651 YHSKASPNKNN
+651 YHAKISPNKNG
-662 YFYHPNKTGYNKNKF
+662 YYYYSNKGGYSNKNSF

-684 GNIYNNILNIGDY
+684 GGLYNYIY
-697 KKYLYH
+697 H

>member
-1 MQNKYEVLG
+1 MQNKYEVIG

-16 YGIVYKCRNKETGK
+16 YGIVYKCKNKETGK

-147 FARLVSEANDK
+147 FARLVSETNEK

-223 DKQEEMFYT
+223 DKQEEMFYN
-232 NPLFN
+232 NPIFN
-237 GKNLLNVTKP
+237 GKSLLNVTKP

-252 RYLGKFS
+252 RYMGKFS

-300 AEQRMQ
+300 VEQRMQ
-306 NERNN
+306 TQNEKNN
-311 NFFGNVKEEQR
+311 SILMGQVKEEQR
-322 LSMKNKINN
+322 ISMKSKTNSDLLNKGNLNNFKNEKNENTINIKSNN
-331 EMINKGMPNYIKSE
+331 EI
-345 KRDLSQNN
+345 SQIISTRLLKKNSNSKILVSNTSNPKLNETPGNEANN
-353 NNNSN
+353 NLKIVSNNNIGNSN
-358 NANKTVLNNDIGQ
+358 N
-371 VINNRLI
+371 INNI
-378 QKNTSDI
+378 K
-385 SNKNLVM
+385 
-392 NVSNPKIVDTS
+392 
-403 INENNNNISNNN
+403 NNIST
-415 HINNNYN
+415 NNY
-422 SIMSNNNYD
+422 S
-431 KSLNTINTLQP
+431 NTISTLPQ
-442 NPTNITNINIIN
+442 NPTNITNINIIS
-454 YNNYEENLSQGNSNV
+454 YNNYEENHSQGSNNITLNSN
-469 VNKNLMGNNS
+469 NNNIIKKNIGGANS
-479 KKKYSNITKKKEK
+479 KKKYTNMTKKK
-492 EKDKKEK
+492 DKS
-499 NPNSV
+499 PNSV
-504 SMKKFS
+504 SMKKS
-510 NKMAT
+510 INKMAT
-515 SINFNQKNKNN
+515 SINFNQKNKSNQNFISFIN
-526 PNCVSFVSP
+526 PNVTN
-535 GMANNIIAN
+535 NNI
-544 KEMQYNSN
+544 NSN
-552 NNSNNILDNAYKT
+552 NQINNSNNILDNAYKT

-576 NIELDLQN
+576 NIELDLAN
-584 YNPNDSNDNMRNY
+584 CNPSDSNDNMKNY
-597 MQKGKYDVI
+597 FPKNKYDVI
-606 NEEEEFTKEEKIKL
+606 DEEEEFTKEEKIKL
-620 KQLASLYKNSN
+620 KQLASLYKNAN
-631 INAGGYSKQTS
+631 IGYYK
-642 SEKNNNKNK
+642 KNSPDKNIGNKNK
-651 YHSKASPNKNN
+651 YHAKISPNKNG
-662 YFYHPNKTGYNKNKF
+662 YYYYSNKGGYSNKNSF

-684 GNIYNNILNIGDY
+684 GGLYNYIY
-697 KKYLYH
+697 H

>member
-16 YGIVYKCRNKETGK
+16 YGIVYKCKNKETGK

-113 SIKYLHEQNI
+113 SIKYLHDQNI

-147 FARLVSEANDK
+147 FARLVSETNEK

-223 DKQEEMFYT
+223 DKQEEMFYN
-232 NPLFN
+232 NPIFN

-252 RYLGKFS
+252 RYMGKFS

-266 KGLLALDPKK
+266 KGLLAVDPKK
-276 RLNGNTVFKHAYFE
+276 RLNGDTVFKHAYFE

-300 AEQRMQ
+300 VEQRMKTQ
-306 NERNN
+306 NEKNNSILMGNTKDESKISIKNKTNSDLMNKGIINN
-311 NFFGNVKEEQR
+311 N
-322 LSMKNKINN
+322 KNENNISIKSNN
-331 EMINKGMPNYIKSE
+331 EI
-345 KRDLSQNN
+345 SQVISTRLIRK

-358 NANKTVLNNDIGQ
+358 KILVTNNSNPRLNDISG
-371 VINNRLI
+371 
-378 QKNTSDI
+378 
-385 SNKNLVM
+385 
-392 NVSNPKIVDTS
+392 
-403 INENNNNISNNN
+403 NENISNSNIAN
-415 HINNNYN
+415 SNIGINNNMN
-422 SIMSNNNYD
+422 NLNNIKNILSNNNY
-431 KSLNTINTLQP
+431 SNTISTLPQ
-442 NPTNITNINIIN
+442 NPTNITNINIIS
-454 YNNYEENLSQGNSNV
+454 YNNYEENHSQGNSNV
-469 VNKNLMGNNS
+469 TLNSNNNVVNKKNIGGGNS
-479 KKKYSNITKKKEK
+479 KKKYSNLNKKKEK
-492 EKDKKEK
+492 S
-499 NPNSV
+499 PNAI
-504 SMKKFS
+504 SMKKS
-510 NKMAT
+510 INKMAT

-526 PNCVSFVSP
+526 QNFISFINQNP
-535 GMANNIIAN
+535 TNN
-544 KEMQYNSN
+544 NSNNNNNNQNNN

-576 NIELDLQN
+576 NIELDLPN
-584 YNPNDSNDNMRNY
+584 FNPNDSNDNMKNY
-597 MQKGKYDVI
+597 FPKNKYDVI
-606 NEEEEFTKEEKIKL
+606 DEEEEFTKEEKIKL
-620 KQLASLYKNSN
+620 KQLASLYKNGN
-631 INAGGYSKQTS
+631 IGYYKKNSPD
-642 SEKNNNKNK
+642 KNNIGTKNK
-651 YHSKASPNKNN
+651 YHSKVSPNKNG
-662 YFYHPNKTGYNKNKF
+662 YYYYSNKGGYNKNSF

-684 GNIYNNILNIGDY
+684 GGLYNYIY
-697 KKYLYH
+697 H

>member
-1 MQNKYEVLG
+1 MQNKYEVIG

-16 YGIVYKCRNKETGK
+16 YGIVYKCKNKETGK

-147 FARLVSEANDK
+147 FARLVSETNEK

-223 DKQEEMFYT
+223 DKQEEMFYN
-232 NPLFN
+232 NPIFN
-237 GKNLLNVTKP
+237 GKSLLNVTKP

-252 RYLGKFS
+252 RYMGKFS

-300 AEQRMQ
+300 VEQRMQ
-306 NERNN
+306 TQNEKNNSILMGKDEQRISIKSKTNSDLLNKGNINNIKNEKNENTINIKTNNEISQIISTRILKKNSNSNKILVSNSSNPKLSEITGNDIENNSKIASNN
-311 NFFGNVKEEQR
+311 NIG
-322 LSMKNKINN
+322 
-331 EMINKGMPNYIKSE
+331 
-345 KRDLSQNN
+345 
-353 NNNSN
+353 NSN
-358 NANKTVLNNDIGQ
+358 N
-371 VINNRLI
+371 INNI
-378 QKNTSDI
+378 KNI
-385 SNKNLVM
+385 M
-392 NVSNPKIVDTS
+392 P
-403 INENNNNISNNN
+403 
-415 HINNNYN
+415 NNNY
-422 SIMSNNNYD
+422 S
-431 KSLNTINTLQP
+431 NTISTLPQ
-442 NPTNITNINIIN
+442 NPTNITNINIIS
-454 YNNYEENLSQGNSNV
+454 YNNYEENHSQGSNNITLNSNNNIV
-469 VNKNLMGNNS
+469 KKNIGGGNS
-479 KKKYSNITKKKEK
+479 KKKYSNMSKKKD
-492 EKDKKEK
+492 KDKS
-499 NPNSV
+499 PNSV
-504 SMKKFS
+504 SMKKS
-510 NKMAT
+510 INKMAT
-515 SINFNQKNKNN
+515 SINFNQKNKTNQNFISFINPNVANNNLNSNN
-526 PNCVSFVSP
+526 P
-535 GMANNIIAN
+535 
-544 KEMQYNSN
+544 N

-576 NIELDLQN
+576 NIELDLAN
-584 YNPNDSNDNMRNY
+584 CNPNDSSDNMKNY
-597 MQKGKYDVI
+597 FPKNKYDVI

-620 KQLASLYKNSN
+620 KQLASLYKNGN
-631 INAGGYSKQTS
+631 IGYYK
-642 SEKNNNKNK
+642 KNSPDKNIGNKNK
-651 YHSKASPNKNN
+651 YHAKISPNKNG
-662 YFYHPNKTGYNKNKF
+662 YYYYSNKGGYSNKNSF

-684 GNIYNNILNIGDY
+684 GGLYNYIY
-697 KKYLYH
+697 H

>member
-16 YGIVYKCRNKETGK
+16 YGIVYKCKNKETGK

-147 FARLVSEANDK
+147 FARLVSETNEK

-176 QGNYGKEVD
+176 QGNYGKAVD

-223 DKQEEMFYT
+223 DKQEEMFYN
-232 NPLFN
+232 NPIFN
-237 GKNLLNVTKP
+237 GKSLLNVTKP

-252 RYLGKFS
+252 RYMGKFS

-300 AEQRMQ
+300 VEQRMQ
-306 NERNN
+306 TQNEKNN
-311 NFFGNVKEEQR
+311 SILMGQVKEEQR
-322 LSMKNKINN
+322 ISMKSKTNSDLLNKGNLNNFKNEKNENTINIKSNN
-331 EMINKGMPNYIKSE
+331 EI
-345 KRDLSQNN
+345 SQIISTRLLKKNSNSKILVSNTSNPKLNETPGNEANN
-353 NNNSN
+353 NLKIVSNNNIGNSN
-358 NANKTVLNNDIGQ
+358 N
-371 VINNRLI
+371 INNI
-378 QKNTSDI
+378 K
-385 SNKNLVM
+385 
-392 NVSNPKIVDTS
+392 
-403 INENNNNISNNN
+403 NNIST
-415 HINNNYN
+415 NNY
-422 SIMSNNNYD
+422 S
-431 KSLNTINTLQP
+431 NTISTLPQ
-442 NPTNITNINIIN
+442 NPTNITNINIIS
-454 YNNYEENLSQGNSNV
+454 YNNYEENHSQGSNNITLNSN
-469 VNKNLMGNNS
+469 NNNIIKKNIGGANS
-479 KKKYSNITKKKEK
+479 KKKYTNMTKKK
-492 EKDKKEK
+492 DKS
-499 NPNSV
+499 PNSV
-504 SMKKFS
+504 SMKKS
-510 NKMAT
+510 INKMAT
-515 SINFNQKNKNN
+515 SINFNQKNKSNQNFISFIN
-526 PNCVSFVSP
+526 PNVTN
-535 GMANNIIAN
+535 NNI
-544 KEMQYNSN
+544 NSN
-552 NNSNNILDNAYKT
+552 NQINNSNNILDNAYKT

-576 NIELDLQN
+576 NIELDLAN
-584 YNPNDSNDNMRNY
+584 CNPSDSNDNMKNY
-597 MQKGKYDVI
+597 FPKNKYDVI
-606 NEEEEFTKEEKIKL
+606 DEEEEFTKEEKIKL

-631 INAGGYSKQTS
+631 IGYYK
-642 SEKNNNKNK
+642 KNSPDKNIGNKNK
-651 YHSKASPNKNN
+651 YHAKISPNKNG
-662 YFYHPNKTGYNKNKF
+662 YYYYSNKGGYSNKNSF

-684 GNIYNNILNIGDY
+684 GGLYNYIY
-697 KKYLYH
+697 H

>member
-16 YGIVYKCRNKETGK
+16 YGIVYKCKNKETGK

-113 SIKYLHEQNI
+113 SIKYLHDQNI

-147 FARLVSEANDK
+147 FARLVSETNEK

-223 DKQEEMFYT
+223 DKQEEMFYS
-232 NPLFN
+232 NPIFN

-252 RYLGKFS
+252 RYMGKFS

-300 AEQRMQ
+300 VEQRIQTQ

-311 NFFGNVKEEQR
+311 SILLGNIKDEQR
-322 LSMKNKINN
+322 ISLKGKANNDLNNKGIINKNDKNENLMSIKNNN
-331 EMINKGMPNYIKSE
+331 EI
-345 KRDLSQNN
+345 SQIISTRLIRK

-358 NANKTVLNNDIGQ
+358 KL
-371 VINNRLI
+371 
-378 QKNTSDI
+378 
-385 SNKNLVM
+385 LVM
-392 NVSNPKIVDTS
+392 NNSNPKINDIS
-403 INENNNNISNNN
+403 GNENNGVNNINIGNNNGNNTNNNINNLNNFKNIISNNN
-415 HINNNYN
+415 Y
-422 SIMSNNNYD
+422 S
-431 KSLNTINTLQP
+431 NTISTLPQ
-442 NPTNITNINIIN
+442 NPTNITNINIIS
-454 YNNYEENLSQGNSNV
+454 YNNYEENHSQGNSNV
-469 VNKNLMGNNS
+469 TLNSNNNVVKKNLGGGNS
-479 KKKYSNITKKKEK
+479 KKKYSNLTKKKEK
-492 EKDKKEK
+492 DKEK
-499 NPNSV
+499 SPNAV
-504 SMKKFS
+504 SIKKNL

-526 PNCVSFVSP
+526 PNFVSFINQNITNNNVNNNNN
-535 GMANNIIAN
+535 NNI
-544 KEMQYNSN
+544 N
-552 NNSNNILDNAYKT
+552 NMSNNILDNAYKT

-576 NIELDLQN
+576 NIELDLPN
-584 YNPNDSNDNMRNY
+584 YNPNDSNDNIRNY
-597 MQKGKYDVI
+597 FQKNKYDVI

-620 KQLASLYKNSN
+620 KQLASLYKNNN
-631 INAGGYSKQTS
+631 IGYYK
-642 SEKNNNKNK
+642 KNSPDKNIGNKNK
-651 YHSKASPNKNN
+651 YHSKMSPNKNS
-662 YFYHPNKTGYNKNKF
+662 YYYTNKGGYNNSNKNAF
-677 HLPVIQK
+677 HLPMIQK
-684 GNIYNNILNIGDY
+684 GGLYNYIY
-697 KKYLYH
+697 H

>member
-1 MQNKYEVLG
+1 MQNKYEVIG

-16 YGIVYKCRNKETGK
+16 YGIVYKCKNKETGK

-147 FARLVSEANDK
+147 FARLVSETNEK

-223 DKQEEMFYT
+223 DKQEEMFYN
-232 NPLFN
+232 NPIFN
-237 GKNLLNVTKP
+237 GKSLLNVTKP

-252 RYLGKFS
+252 RYMGKFS

-300 AEQRMQ
+300 VEQRMQ
-306 NERNN
+306 TQNEKNNSILMGKDEQRISIKSKTNSDLLNKGNINNIKNEKNENTINIKTNNEISQIISTRLLKKNSNSNKILVSNSSNPKLSEISGNDIANNSKIASNN
-311 NFFGNVKEEQR
+311 NIG
-322 LSMKNKINN
+322 
-331 EMINKGMPNYIKSE
+331 
-345 KRDLSQNN
+345 
-353 NNNSN
+353 NSN
-358 NANKTVLNNDIGQ
+358 N
-371 VINNRLI
+371 INNI
-378 QKNTSDI
+378 KNI
-385 SNKNLVM
+385 M
-392 NVSNPKIVDTS
+392 P
-403 INENNNNISNNN
+403 
-415 HINNNYN
+415 NNNY
-422 SIMSNNNYD
+422 S
-431 KSLNTINTLQP
+431 NTISTLPQ
-442 NPTNITNINIIN
+442 NPTNITNINIIS
-454 YNNYEENLSQGNSNV
+454 YNNYEENHSQGSNNITLNSNNNIV
-469 VNKNLMGNNS
+469 KKNIGGGNS
-479 KKKYSNITKKKEK
+479 KKKYSNMSKKKD
-492 EKDKKEK
+492 KDKS
-499 NPNSV
+499 PNSV
-504 SMKKFS
+504 SMKKS
-510 NKMAT
+510 INKMAT
-515 SINFNQKNKNN
+515 SINFNQKNKTNQNFISFINPNVANNNLNSNN
-526 PNCVSFVSP
+526 P
-535 GMANNIIAN
+535 
-544 KEMQYNSN
+544 N

-576 NIELDLQN
+576 NIELDLAN
-584 YNPNDSNDNMRNY
+584 CNPNDSNDNMKNY
-597 MQKGKYDVI
+597 FPKNKYDVI

-620 KQLASLYKNSN
+620 KQLASLYKNGN
-631 INAGGYSKQTS
+631 IGYYK
-642 SEKNNNKNK
+642 KNSPDKNIGNKNK
-651 YHSKASPNKNN
+651 YHAKISPNKNG
-662 YFYHPNKTGYNKNKF
+662 YYYYSNKGGYSNKNSF

-684 GNIYNNILNIGDY
+684 GGLYNYIY
-697 KKYLYH
+697 H

>member
-1 MQNKYEVLG
+1 MQNKYEVIG

-16 YGIVYKCRNKETGK
+16 YGIVYKCKNKETGK

-147 FARLVSEANDK
+147 FARLVSETNEK

-223 DKQEEMFYT
+223 DKQEEMFYN
-232 NPLFN
+232 NPIFN
-237 GKNLLNVTKP
+237 GKSLLNVTKP

-252 RYLGKFS
+252 RYMGKFS

-300 AEQRMQ
+300 VEQRMQ
-306 NERNN
+306 TQNEKNNSILMGKDEQRISIKSKTNSDLLNKGNINNIKNEKNENTINIKTNNEISQIISTRILKKNSNSNKILVSNSSNPKLSEISGNDIANNSKIASNN
-311 NFFGNVKEEQR
+311 NIG
-322 LSMKNKINN
+322 
-331 EMINKGMPNYIKSE
+331 
-345 KRDLSQNN
+345 
-353 NNNSN
+353 NSN
-358 NANKTVLNNDIGQ
+358 N
-371 VINNRLI
+371 INNI
-378 QKNTSDI
+378 KNI
-385 SNKNLVM
+385 M
-392 NVSNPKIVDTS
+392 P
-403 INENNNNISNNN
+403 
-415 HINNNYN
+415 NNNY
-422 SIMSNNNYD
+422 S
-431 KSLNTINTLQP
+431 NTISTLPQ
-442 NPTNITNINIIN
+442 NPTNITNINIIS
-454 YNNYEENLSQGNSNV
+454 YNNYEENHSQGSNNITLNSNNNIV
-469 VNKNLMGNNS
+469 KKNIGGGNS
-479 KKKYSNITKKKEK
+479 KKKYSNMSKKKD
-492 EKDKKEK
+492 KDKS
-499 NPNSV
+499 PNSV
-504 SMKKFS
+504 SMKKS
-510 NKMAT
+510 INKMAT
-515 SINFNQKNKNN
+515 SINFNQKNKTNQNFISFINPNVANNNLNSNN
-526 PNCVSFVSP
+526 P
-535 GMANNIIAN
+535 
-544 KEMQYNSN
+544 N

-576 NIELDLQN
+576 NIELDLASC
-584 YNPNDSNDNMRNY
+584 NPNDSNDNMKNY
-597 MQKGKYDVI
+597 FPKNKYDVI

-620 KQLASLYKNSN
+620 KQLASLYKNGN
-631 INAGGYSKQTS
+631 IGYYK
-642 SEKNNNKNK
+642 KNSPDKNIGNKNK
-651 YHSKASPNKNN
+651 YHAKISPNKNG
-662 YFYHPNKTGYNKNKF
+662 YYYYSNKGGYSNKNSF

-684 GNIYNNILNIGDY
+684 GGLYNYIY
-697 KKYLYH
+697 H

>member
-1 MQNKYEVLG
+1 MQNKYEVIG

-16 YGIVYKCRNKETGK
+16 YGIVYKCKNKETGK

-147 FARLVSEANDK
+147 FARLVSETNEK

-223 DKQEEMFYT
+223 DKQEEMFYN
-232 NPLFN
+232 NPIFN
-237 GKNLLNVTKP
+237 GKSLLNVTKP

-252 RYLGKFS
+252 RYMGKFS

-300 AEQRMQ
+300 VEQRMQ
-306 NERNN
+306 TQNEKNNSILMGKDEQRISIKSKTNSDLLNKGNINNIKNEKNENTINIKTNNEISQIISTRLLKKNSNSNKILVSNSSNPKLSEITGNDIANNSKIASNN
-311 NFFGNVKEEQR
+311 NIG
-322 LSMKNKINN
+322 
-331 EMINKGMPNYIKSE
+331 
-345 KRDLSQNN
+345 
-353 NNNSN
+353 NSN
-358 NANKTVLNNDIGQ
+358 N
-371 VINNRLI
+371 INNI
-378 QKNTSDI
+378 KNV
-385 SNKNLVM
+385 L
-392 NVSNPKIVDTS
+392 P
-403 INENNNNISNNN
+403 
-415 HINNNYN
+415 NNNY
-422 SIMSNNNYD
+422 S
-431 KSLNTINTLQP
+431 NTISTLPQ
-442 NPTNITNINIIN
+442 NPTNITNINIIS
-454 YNNYEENLSQGNSNV
+454 YNNYEENHSQGSNNITLNSNNNIV
-469 VNKNLMGNNS
+469 KKNIGGGNS
-479 KKKYSNITKKKEK
+479 KKKYSNMSKKKD
-492 EKDKKEK
+492 KDKS
-499 NPNSV
+499 PNSV
-504 SMKKFS
+504 SMKKS
-510 NKMAT
+510 INKMAT
-515 SINFNQKNKNN
+515 SINFNQKNKTNQNFISFINPNVANNNLNSNN
-526 PNCVSFVSP
+526 P
-535 GMANNIIAN
+535 
-544 KEMQYNSN
+544 N

-576 NIELDLQN
+576 NIELDLAN
-584 YNPNDSNDNMRNY
+584 CNPNDSNDNMKNY
-597 MQKGKYDVI
+597 FPKNKYDVI

-620 KQLASLYKNSN
+620 KQLASLYKNGN
-631 INAGGYSKQTS
+631 IGYYK
-642 SEKNNNKNK
+642 KNSPDKNIGNKNK
-651 YHSKASPNKNN
+651 YHAKISPNKNG
-662 YFYHPNKTGYNKNKF
+662 YYYYSNKGGYSNKNSF

-684 GNIYNNILNIGDY
+684 GGLYNYIY
-697 KKYLYH
+697 H